1 MKYILMMHGK
11 KGAWD
16 EYASWSK
23 EDLQRNVEFMQ
34 RFSKELHDSGVF
46 VDTQRT
52 GLAARGQDRSRRQ

>member
-16 EYASWSK
+16 EYAKWSK

-34 RFSKELHDSGVF
+34 RFNKELHDSGVF
-46 VDTQRT
+46 VDTK
-52 GLAARGQDRSRRQ
+52 